1 MSIFHK
7 LAVALFA
14 ATLLCATIL
23 LCATTATAQTNWN
36 QNFGSGGFQNRA
48 GNGAAYSPPSYPQ
61 SSYQPYQ
68 GPSPQIGSGGY
79 GGAGQSSPYPTTS
92 SPAATQPAYR
102 VAENVGPTA
111 TAPNVQ
117 EASVPFSTPPQLE
130 APQLEAPQLEA
141 KDEMVIDDCWCF
153 EPGYW
158 YGPLWSGSL
167 ELGLNAAKGN
177 AQSVSIVLGADLKRK
192 TGTHTLSLKADHART
207 SNRGIDSQH
216 NALGEVRL
224 DRHFG
229 DTRWSLYTL
238 GTLEYDEFK
247 DFDLRLAASMGLGYS
262 VIKNDVTTLT
272 GRFGSGVSRE
282 IGGVDE
288 SYVPEA
294 NFGIDFERELNF
306 RQKLVI
312 KVDHYPDWGN
322 WGSYRIVTDAG
333 WEILLDE
340 EANLSLKIG
349 AIDRYD
355 STPNGRKAN
364 DLNYSFVLLFKI

>member
-1 MSIFHK
+1 MSIFHQ
-7 LAVALFA
+7 LTALVFA
-14 ATLLCATIL
+14 ATLLCATTL
-23 LCATTATAQTNWN
+23 LCTTTATAQTNWS

-48 GNGAAYSPPSYPQ
+48 GNRAAYSPPSYPQ

-68 GPSPQIGSGGY
+68 SPSPQIGSGGYGAY
-79 GGAGQSSPYPTTS
+79 GGAGQSSPYPTTF
-92 SPAATQPAYR
+92 SPVAMQPAYR
-102 VAENVGPTA
+102 VAENVSPGA
-111 TAPNVQ
+111 TSTTVQ
-117 EASVPFSTPPQLE
+117 EASVPFSPPPQFE
-130 APQLEAPQLEA
+130 VPQLEA

-158 YGPLWSGSL
+158 YGPLWTGSF

-192 TGTHTLSLKADHART
+192 TGSHTLALKADHART
-207 SNRGIDSQH
+207 SNRSIDSQN

-229 DTRWSLYTL
+229 ESRWSLYTI
-238 GTLEYDEFK
+238 GALEYDEFK
-247 DFDLRLAASMGLGYS
+247 AFDLRLSASMGLGYS

-272 GRFGSGVSRE
+272 GRFGSGVSHE
-282 IGGVDE
+282 IGGPDD

-294 NFGIDFERELNF
+294 NFGIDFERELNY

-312 KVDHYPDWGN
+312 TVDHYPDWGN
-322 WGSYRIVTDAG
+322 WNSYRVVTDAG
-333 WEILLDE
+333 WEILIDE
-340 EANLSLKIG
+340 EANLSLKISL
-349 AIDRYD
+349 IDRYD
-355 STPNGRKAN
+355 NTPNGRKPN